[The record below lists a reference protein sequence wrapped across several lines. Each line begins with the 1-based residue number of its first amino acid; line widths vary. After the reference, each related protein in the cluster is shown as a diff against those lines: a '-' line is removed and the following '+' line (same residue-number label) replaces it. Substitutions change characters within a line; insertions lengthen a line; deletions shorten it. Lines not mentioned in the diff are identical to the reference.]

1 MAIRIQNGEILNFGT
16 FAAAA
21 RVTHARVGRSGST
34 TMVTKALTTPRSI
47 AINGSAQ
54 FAIGEID
61 LVYPKNDMNDA
72 GMKDMLDYHFARS
85 QVVELMT
92 SSSVVVAVTGYSN
105 QSSTSWTSS
114 IESD

>member
-21 RVTHARVGRSGST
+21 RVTHARIGRSSST
-34 TMVTKALTTPRSI
+34 TMVTKALTTPRTI

-61 LVYPKNDMNDA
+61 LVYPKNQMDDA

-85 QVVELMT
+85 QIVELMT
-92 SSSVVVAVTGYSN
+92 SATAVVAVSGYS
-105 QSSTSWTSS
+105 QQASTSWTSS
-114 IESD
+114 TESD